1 VPFALTLVSARLV
14 VPWQLIR
21 VATKAVESKDAAAI
35 AATPYALAIGM
46 VLDQL
51 EDRVEVLYG
60 ALTAEHLPRAKE
72 LLAGI
77 YDMEYQLGVRIDF
90 GDTPWGH
97 QLDATMDR
105 VETLL
110 NTEMTTLPA
119 GLRHV
124 LKSRGLKGHLSLS
137 GQLTWL
143 KYKCRDAVSGSM
155 AFGRNLFSGSR
166 G

>member
-1 VPFALTLVSARLV
+1 
-14 VPWQLIR
+14 
-21 VATKAVESKDAAAI
+21 
-35 AATPYALAIGM
+35 
-46 VLDQL
+46 
-51 EDRVEVLYG
+51 
-60 ALTAEHLPRAKE
+60 
-72 LLAGI
+72 
-77 YDMEYQLGVRIDF
+77 
-90 GDTPWGH
+90 
-97 QLDATMDR
+97 MDR